1 MTLPLRRNTNY
12 HLLWGSQALSELGA
26 QISVFALP
34 LLVLML
40 TDSAVDAG
48 AAGAVSALTRLVVL
62 VPAGALIDRWH
73 RKRIMLLCEL
83 ARVPMMVGLGL
94 MLLGDGV
101 AFGYILAVAVVDG
114 AAAAMFAPAEEAAL
128 PLVVTKE
135 QLPTAVS
142 VSAARSYLATLAGPG
157 IGGFLFTAHKALPFL
172 VNGVTYAGSFV
183 MLLFLRLK
191 RPGGA
196 GGTGTAGARRSLV
209 GEIGEGIGWI
219 WRRPV
224 IRASMAVAVGV
235 SVCFNALYLI
245 VLTLAQRAKIPA
257 AEIGAI
263 GVLVGAGG
271 LAGALLAPRMHR
283 LLTPRAAIILLGWL
297 GAGVTPLLLV
307 RTSGYLFGAVL
318 AAIAFLAPTVQ
329 TAVVT
334 YQMALTP
341 DRLRGRVSAA
351 LGLAGGVAGAAGPL
365 LGGLLVDAGG
375 PAQAVLTCAGVLLL
389 AALAAGLSPAL
400 RAFTSVHGTPEEDE
414 APPLSPSPVPSAA
427 SDPADAAGP
436 EPTSATSEPLER

>member
-83 ARVPMMVGLGL
+83 ARVPMMVGLAL

-128 PLVVTKE
+128 PQVVAKE

-191 RPGGA
+191 GPGGA
-196 GGTGTAGARRSLV
+196 GTAGARRSLV
-209 GEIGEGIGWI
+209 GEIGEGVGWI

-297 GAGVTPLLLV
+297 GAGLTPLLLV

-365 LGGLLVDAGG
+365 LGGLLVDAAG
-375 PAQAVLTCAGVLLL
+375 PAQAVLSCAGVLLL
-389 AALAAGLSPAL
+389 AALAAGVSPAL
-400 RAFTSVHGTPEEDE
+400 RAFTSVHGTPEADE
-414 APPLSPSPVPSAA
+414 APSLSPSSVPSVA
-427 SDPADAAGP
+427 DPADAAGP

>member
-1 MTLPLRRNTNY
+1 MTVPLRRNTHY

-34 LLVLML
+34 LLILML
-40 TDSAVDAG
+40 TDSAVNAG
-48 AAGAVSALTRLVVL
+48 AAGAVSAFTRLVVL
-62 VPAGALIDRWH
+62 IPAGALIDRWH

-83 ARVPMMVGLGL
+83 ARVPMMAGLAL
-94 MLLGDGV
+94 ALLGDGV
-101 AFGYILAVAVVDG
+101 SFPYIVAVAVVDG

-128 PLVVTKE
+128 PQVVTRE

-142 VSAARSYLATLAGPG
+142 VSAARSYIATLAGPG

-172 VNGVTYAGSFV
+172 VNSVTYAGSFV

-191 RPGGA
+191 GPGA
-196 GGTGTAGARRSLV
+196 ADADGGRGGGPSSL
-209 GEIGEGIGWI
+209 GSEIREGIGWI
-219 WRRPV
+219 WHRPV
-224 IRASMAVAVGV
+224 IRASMLVAIGV

-245 VLTLAQRAKIPA
+245 VLTVAERADIAA

-297 GAGVTPLLLV
+297 GAALTPLLLV
-307 RTSGYLFGAVL
+307 RTNGYLFGAVL

-334 YQMALTP
+334 YQMSRTP

-365 LGGLLVDAGG
+365 LGGLLVDTGG
-375 PAQAVLTCAGVLLL
+375 RTTAVLACSGVLLL

-400 RAFTSVHGTPEEDE
+400 RGFTSVSGEPAAAEGALLPVSTSDTEE
-414 APPLSPSPVPSAA
+414 LS
-427 SDPADAAGP
+427 
-436 EPTSATSEPLER
+436 ER

>member
-1 MTLPLRRNTNY
+1 MTVPLRRNTHY

-34 LLVLML
+34 LLILML
-40 TDSAVDAG
+40 TDSAVNAG

-62 VPAGALIDRWH
+62 IPAGALIDRWH

-83 ARVPMMVGLGL
+83 ARVPMMVGLAL
-94 MLLGDGV
+94 ALLGDGV
-101 AFGYILAVAVVDG
+101 SFPYIVAVAVVDG

-128 PLVVTKE
+128 PQVVTRE

-142 VSAARSYLATLAGPG
+142 VSAARSYIATLAGPG

-172 VNGVTYAGSFV
+172 VNAVTYAGSFV

-191 RPGGA
+191 GPDAADTDGG
-196 GGTGTAGARRSLV
+196 RS
-209 GEIGEGIGWI
+209 GEPSSLGSEIREGIGWI
-219 WRRPV
+219 WHRPV
-224 IRASMAVAVGV
+224 IRASMLVAIGV

-245 VLTLAQRAKIPA
+245 VLTVAERADIAA

-297 GAGVTPLLLV
+297 GAALTPLLLV
-307 RTSGYLFGAVL
+307 RTNGYLFGAVL

-334 YQMALTP
+334 YQMSRTP

-351 LGLAGGVAGAAGPL
+351 LGLAGGAAGAAGPL
-365 LGGLLVDAGG
+365 LGGLLVDTGG
-375 PAQAVLTCAGVLLL
+375 RTTAVLACSGVLLL

-400 RAFTSVHGTPEEDE
+400 RGFTSVSGEPAAAEG
-414 APPLSPSPVPSAA
+414 ALLPVS
-427 SDPADAAGP
+427 
-436 EPTSATSEPLER
+436 TSETEELSER

>member
-83 ARVPMMVGLGL
+83 SRVPMMVGLGL

-128 PLVVTKE
+128 PQVVTKE

-341 DRLRGRVSAA
+341 TGCAGGSARPWDWPAASRAPRARFSAACWSTRAARSGGSDLRRRPPAGRARGGSQPRPARLHLRARHTGRGR
-351 LGLAGGVAGAAGPL
+351 
-365 LGGLLVDAGG
+365 
-375 PAQAVLTCAGVLLL
+375 
-389 AALAAGLSPAL
+389 
-400 RAFTSVHGTPEEDE
+400 GT
-414 APPLSPSPVPSAA
+414 ALSPSPVPSAA